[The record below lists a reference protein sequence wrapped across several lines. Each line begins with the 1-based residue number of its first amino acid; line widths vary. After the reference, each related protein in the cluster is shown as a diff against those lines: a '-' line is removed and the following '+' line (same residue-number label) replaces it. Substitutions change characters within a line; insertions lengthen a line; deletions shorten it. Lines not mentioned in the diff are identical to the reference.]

1 MMGDPTRPVYAGQIQ
16 GPALGVDLC
25 AYDEAGAPVVGKP
38 GELVCRR
45 PLPSMPL
52 RFWNDDGDAKYVETY
67 FSKYP
72 GIWRHGDRI
81 EITPEGGILVW
92 GRSDATLKP
101 GGVRIGTGEIYRA
114 LEDVPEVVEA
124 LAAGKED
131 GHDVAIW
138 LFVVL
143 RPGATLDRELRQ
155 RLSNVVLKRTTAQH
169 VPRRVVHV
177 ADLPRTHSGKVT
189 ELAATHVINGRDIDN
204 LAAIAN
210 PETLT
215 ALAIASGVRP
225 LRERRESPS

>member
-1 MMGDPTRPVYAGQIQ
+1 
-16 GPALGVDLC
+16 
-25 AYDEAGAPVVGKP
+25 
-38 GELVCRR
+38 
-45 PLPSMPL
+45 MPL

-72 GIWRHGDRI
+72 GMWRHGDRV
-81 EITPEGGILVW
+81 EITPEAGIIVW

-143 RPGATLDRELRQ
+143 RPDATLDRELRQ

-169 VPRRVVHV
+169 VPRSIFHV
-177 ADLPRTHSGKVT
+177 AELPRTHSGKVM
-189 ELAATHVINGRDIDN
+189 ELAATHVINGRDLDN
-204 LAAIAN
+204 LSAIAN

-215 ALAIASGVRP
+215 ALAIAAGVTPPRS
-225 LRERRESPS
+225 LGRSSS